1 MQKGANRALLLVF
14 LIAIYAP
21 MITMYS
27 GLAPRSALTEKRRL
41 ALRPPAPRSMGA
53 VQRYPRLFER
63 YFDDQFGLRSL
74 LVRAY
79 MQLMVHGLH
88 VPQINNVIIGQAGW
102 LYYAG
107 NGEMADYQ
115 RTRQFSAAQLARIV
129 HTQQQRCDWLRQRGI
144 AYVVFI
150 PPNKS
155 SVYPEHMLPSLPRA
169 AGASRLQQV
178 VTALRTRTTVPV
190 VDVEMLFSTARY
202 ARLLY
207 LMTDSHW
214 NDYGALLAQQVL
226 LREVARAV
234 SNVAPIET
242 SACTIT
248 EEPRMGSDLAFML
261 GLQDTYHDT
270 NVLVCPLT
278 GFMATNVA
286 LPYALPKDYLAYAT
300 EHPNKQLPRA
310 VIFRDSFGNRSNPF
324 LAECFS
330 RSVFLWTYDFDA
342 AVIEREQ
349 PAVVIYQLVERV
361 MDVLDTTNVL
371 VRPGSQ
377 RR

>member
-1 MQKGANRALLLVF
+1 MEKGANRVLLLVF
-14 LIAIYAP
+14 LVVIFAP
-21 MITMYS
+21 LITMYS
-27 GLAPRSALTEKRRL
+27 GLAPSSALMEKRRL
-41 ALRPPAPRSMGA
+41 ALRPPLPRSMGD
-53 VQRYPRLFER
+53 VQRYPRLYER

-107 NGEMADYQ
+107 NNEMADYQ

-129 HTQQQRCDWLRQRGI
+129 QTQQQRCDWLRQRGI

-169 AGASRLQQV
+169 AGMSRLQQV
-178 VTALRTRTTVPV
+178 VAALRARTSVPV
-190 VDVEMLFSTARY
+190 VDVEALFSTARY

-214 NDYGALLAQQVL
+214 NEYGAFLAQQAL
-226 LREVARAV
+226 LTEVARAV
-234 SNVAPIET
+234 SNVAPLAAD
-242 SACTIT
+242 ACAIL
-248 EEPRMGSDLAFML
+248 EEPRMGSDLALML
-261 GLQDTYHDT
+261 GLHDTYHDT
-270 NVLVCPLT
+270 NVLVRPLA
-278 GFMATNVA
+278 GFVA
-286 LPYALPKDYLAYAT
+286 AAVPLQYVVPKDYQAYAT
-300 EHPNKQLPRA
+300 VQNNQRLPRA
-310 VIFRDSFGNRSNPF
+310 VIFRDSFGNRLNPF
-324 LAECFS
+324 LAESFS

-342 AVIEREQ
+342 AVIEREK

-361 MDVLDTTNVL
+361 LDVLDTTNVFRA
-371 VRPGSQ
+371 VRTKP
-377 RR
+377 